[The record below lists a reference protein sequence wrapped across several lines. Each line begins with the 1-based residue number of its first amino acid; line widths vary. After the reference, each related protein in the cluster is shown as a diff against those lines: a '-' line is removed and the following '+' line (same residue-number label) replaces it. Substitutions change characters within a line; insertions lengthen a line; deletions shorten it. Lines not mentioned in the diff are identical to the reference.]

1 MSDHNAV
8 CLHIDNEK
16 GDRKIKIQETWVKDH
31 VKLQLN
37 AVKALYPF
45 LRTDFNP
52 QLAEKVLERI
62 SEKGAPLKK
71 ANNNYWAKK
80 YIKFTEVKKMDT

>member
-16 GDRKIKIQETWVKDH
+16 GDRKIKVHETCVKDH
-31 VKLQLN
+31 VKLKRN

-52 QLAEKVLERI
+52 QLAEKVLEESR
-62 SEKGAPLKK
+62 KK
-71 ANNNYWAKK
+71 ES
-80 YIKFTEVKKMDT
+80 I